1 MRRNRECCT
10 FLIFGGTGDLAR
22 RKLLPALAVLRRHE
36 FIGEECVVLGIA
48 RDTAMDDVAYR
59 ALVTDSLRGEE
70 TPGGPVDRWV
80 DRSVHYHGIG
90 DGTANDFRRL
100 GARLEE
106 IERARHTAPNR
117 VFYLAIPPE
126 AFPATIEGIH
136 AAGLHHGAGWIRL
149 VIEKPFGRDLASAR
163 ELNRLVHHCFD
174 ESQVYRIDH
183 YLGKETVQNLL
194 VFRFANAVFESL
206 WNRDHVESVQI
217 TVAEDLGVE
226 QRTAYYDRAGAVRD
240 IIQNHGAQLFSL
252 VAMDVPAQMTA
263 TAIRQEKV
271 KALEQVRPPDPKHI
285 VLAQY
290 ARGLNDGHEVA
301 GYRDEPGVPVDSR
314 TETYAAI
321 RLDVDSWRW
330 QGVPFYLRTGKRLA
344 QRLTEIVIKFR
355 RPPVWLFKAMG
366 AADLRRN
373 TLRLVIQPKEGFAL
387 YFHVKAPGRPLRL
400 ERLPLDFYY
409 DERYPELPAAY
420 QTLLV
425 DVLDGDQTLFVRA
438 DEVEAAWR
446 LFTPALSKDLPVY
459 EYPAGSWGPTEA
471 DALLERYGETWTLPD
486 AVTPIASPGAI
497 LPHRDLA
504 AAPRESERRRE
515 IAGP

>member
-1 MRRNRECCT
+1 MRRHRECCT
-10 FLIFGGTGDLAR
+10 FIIFGGTGDLAR

-36 FIGEECVVLGIA
+36 FIGDDCIVLAAA
-48 RDTAMDDVAYR
+48 RDTTMNDAAYR
-59 ALVTDSLRGEE
+59 ALVADALRDAGEL
-70 TPGGPVDRWV
+70 GGPLQQWV
-80 DRSVHYHGIG
+80 ERRVFYQAIG
-90 DGTANDFRRL
+90 AGAPRDFRRL

-106 IERARHTAPNR
+106 LERGRDGAPNR

-126 AFPATIEGIH
+126 AVPGTIEGIH
-136 AAGLHHGAGWIRL
+136 AAGLHHATGWIRL
-149 VIEKPFGRDLASAR
+149 VIEKPFGRDLTSAR

-194 VFRFANAVFESL
+194 IFRFANAVFESL
-206 WNRDHVESVQI
+206 WNRGHVESIQI
-217 TVAEDLGVE
+217 TVAEELGVE
-226 QRTAYYDRAGAVRD
+226 QRAAYYDRAGALRD
-240 IIQNHGAQLFSL
+240 IMQNHVTQLLSL
-252 VAMDVPAQMTA
+252 VAMDVPSQMTA
-263 TAIRQEKV
+263 DAIRQEKV
-271 KALEQVRPPDPKHI
+271 KAIEQVRPIEPHQV

-290 ARGLNDGHEVA
+290 RRGRMGPVEVG
-301 GYRDEPGVPVDSR
+301 GYLDEPGVAADSR
-314 TETYAAI
+314 TETYAAM

-344 QRLTEIVIKFR
+344 QRLTDIVIKFR
-355 RPPVWLFKAMG
+355 RPPVWMFKAMG
-366 AADLRRN
+366 ATDLRRN

-409 DERYPELPAAY
+409 EERYPELPEAY

-446 LFTPALSKDLPVY
+446 LFTPLLANGIPVHDY
-459 EYPAGSWGPTEA
+459 AAGSWGPPEA
-471 DALLERYGETWTLPD
+471 DALLQKHGEGWTPPD
-486 AVTPIASPGAI
+486 GRGA
-497 LPHRDLA
+497 
-504 AAPRESERRRE
+504 
-515 IAGP
+515 